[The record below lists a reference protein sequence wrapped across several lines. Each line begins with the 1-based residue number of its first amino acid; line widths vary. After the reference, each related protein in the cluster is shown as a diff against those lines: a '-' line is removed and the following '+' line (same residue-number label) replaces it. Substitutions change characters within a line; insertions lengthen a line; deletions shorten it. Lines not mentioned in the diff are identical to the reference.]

1 MNDQLR
7 KQINKNIVFIA
18 QGNVNALDDLSRAVS
33 GRMLS
38 VARSVLKNRTL
49 AEDAVQEAFIKIVKY
64 ANRFDANTNG
74 YAWICKITQNV
85 ALSMLKREKRN
96 KTVNIDEFFDISAAT
111 DVFAESSAAINLQKA
126 LSVLAEREKQVVY
139 QKYFMEF
146 TVRDIAKSVG
156 KSKSSVQRTLDA
168 AEEKMRKYL
177 GG

>member
-7 KQINKNIVFIA
+7 KQINQNIVLIA
-18 QGNVNALDDLSRAVS
+18 QGNVKALDDLSHAVS

-38 VARSVLKNRTL
+38 VAQSVLKNRTL

-64 ANRFDANTNG
+64 ANRFDVGTNG
-74 YAWICKITQNV
+74 YAWICKITQHV
-85 ALSMLKREKRN
+85 ALSILKREKRN
-96 KTVNIDEFFDISAAT
+96 KTVNIEEFFDISAAT
-111 DVFAESSAAINLQKA
+111 DVFAESSAAINLQNA
-126 LSVLAEREKQVVY
+126 LSVLAEQEKQVVY

-156 KSKSSVQRTLDA
+156 KSKSSVQRMLDS

-177 GG
+177 DG

>member
-1 MNDQLR
+1 
-7 KQINKNIVFIA
+7 
-18 QGNVNALDDLSRAVS
+18 
-33 GRMLS
+33 
-38 VARSVLKNRTL
+38 
-49 AEDAVQEAFIKIVKY
+49 
-64 ANRFDANTNG
+64 
-74 YAWICKITQNV
+74 
-85 ALSMLKREKRN
+85 MLKREKRN
-96 KTVNIDEFFDISAAT
+96 KTVNIDELFDISAAT

-177 GG
+177 DG